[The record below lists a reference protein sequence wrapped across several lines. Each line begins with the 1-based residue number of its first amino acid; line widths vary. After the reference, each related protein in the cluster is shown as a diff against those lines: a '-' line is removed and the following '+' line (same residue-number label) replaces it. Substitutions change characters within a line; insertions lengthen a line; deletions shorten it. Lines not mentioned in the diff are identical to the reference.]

1 MLSFLEFISEST
13 KMKVQYF
20 YSVRFRQFLTEIYKS
35 KSSGFE
41 IANFILHAEQSNQ
54 VEDDITFIDM
64 TDFNDKISFI
74 QLNRVKRMYDIQK
87 KEIEDEGKVL
97 RTAFEQW
104 IEKVALSE
112 ESTPWKNQR
121 TDLYIGRFVNRVSE
135 KGGKKL
141 EPSEI
146 EKFVN
151 TYKSKFDSLKSGE
164 SRFEEVSGEII
175 KHWYNKENYEQEKGQ
190 LGSSCMRNPNSRSFF
205 NIYTE
210 NPEVCSLLI
219 LRSDENYDKICG
231 RALVWKLSNGRTY
244 MDRVYVI
251 NDSDFQSY
259 EDYAKKRNWQTEDNM
274 DYRDFN
280 SMIVKLKHW
289 KFNKYPYMDTFKCLN
304 VNEGY
309 LSSDEDKWP
318 SSGFWKLQDTGGG
331 YDGDNLV
338 WSGYHD
344 DYIDRDDAVQ
354 TLRGDWVL
362 EDCSVYLEY
371 KDGYATQDEET
382 VSCNYNSQNYYLDD
396 THHSEV
402 MEDYIYVDE
411 ALEIT
416 INADGDTDWIHEDME
431 EVTFKIEL
439 DGEEVRT
446 LPICT
451 IFNPL
456 DKKYYFKDAVIDNH
470 GLVYHIIKSQELIP
484 WEEVVKQILDS
495 DVSLDEVEL
504 PNASS
509 NEYKFSSLTSYK
521 NSQKMEILGN
531 SSIISRREITNLIKC
546 LLIISPDKSKRRPN
560 GDPLIQNGHNVFNR
574 ELLDKYNRNPVLS
587 GLLPKGYISLL
598 ESGWYWKEYSG
609 KAGVQLS
616 DYFVS
621 DVLKDPRAIA
631 TWYSIKM
638 PH

>member
-20 YSVRFRQFLTEIYKS
+20 YSVRFRQFLTGIVKS
-35 KSSGFE
+35 KNPGFE
-41 IANFILHAEQSNQ
+41 VADFILRAEQSNQ

-64 TDFNDKISFI
+64 TDFNDKVSFI

-87 KEIEDEGKVL
+87 KEIEDEDKVL
-97 RTAFEQW
+97 NTTFEQW

-112 ESTPWKNQR
+112 ESTPWKKQR

-151 TYKSKFDSLKSGE
+151 TYKSKFDSIKSGE

-175 KHWYNKENYEQEKGQ
+175 KHWYNNQNYEQERGQ
-190 LGSSCMRNPNSRSFF
+190 LGNSCMRSPGCGNFF
-205 NIYTE
+205 KIYTE

-231 RALVWKLSNGRTY
+231 RALVWKLSNGITY

-259 EDYAKKRNWQTEDNM
+259 EDYAKKRNWQFEDNM
-274 DYRDFN
+274 DYREFN
-280 SMIVKLKHW
+280 RMIVKLKHW
-289 KFNKYPYMDTFKCLN
+289 KFDQYPYMDTFKCLN

-309 LSSDEDKWP
+309 LTSDEDKWP
-318 SSGFWKLQDTGGG
+318 SSGFWKLQDTSGG

-338 WSGYHD
+338 WSSYHD
-344 DYIDRDDAVQ
+344 EYIDRDDAVQ
-354 TLRGDWVL
+354 TLRGDWIYE
-362 EDCSVYLEY
+362 EDSVYLDY

-382 VSCNYNSQNYYLDD
+382 VSCEYNGQNYYLDD
-396 THHSEV
+396 THRSEV

-439 DGEEVRT
+439 DGEEVKT
-446 LPICT
+446 LPSLT
-451 IFNPL
+451 TFNPL

-484 WEEVVKQILDS
+484 WEQVVKQILES
-495 DVSLDEVEL
+495 DFNIAGIDL
-504 PNASS
+504 PNGE
-509 NEYKFSSLTSYK
+509 NKFDALTQIKNPHKMELLRPSSSLNRDELS
-521 NSQKMEILGN
+521 NV
-531 SSIISRREITNLIKC
+531 IKC
-546 LLIISPDKSKRRPN
+546 LLIISPDKSERRSN
-560 GDPLIQNGHNVFNR
+560 GEPLASKGHKAFNR
-574 ELLDKYNRNPVLS
+574 NLLDKYQNSPEVT
-587 GLLPKGYISLL
+587 GLLPKVFTDILNNSY
-598 ESGWYWKEYSG
+598 WYWQEYSG